1 MGCTNGS
8 TRKTLTFYVDINRG
22 KDLPTIVMDMRKDD
36 LVIGQIWLIPIS
48 EQCYQ
53 IHLTEVIKKERGY
66 TLDFLREALKVGFSS
81 IDKLEKVFAFIPVNN
96 RLVIKLTQ
104 KCRFKKEG
112 NLTKSHMYEG
122 NMIDQVI
129 YSFSKENL

>member
-1 MGCTNGS
+1 M
-8 TRKTLTFYVDINRG
+8 
-22 KDLPTIVMDMRKDD
+22 
-36 LVIGQIWLIPIS
+36 
-48 EQCYQ
+48 
-53 IHLTEVIKKERGY
+53 TEVIKKERGH

-112 NLTKSHMYEG
+112 NLTKSHLYEG